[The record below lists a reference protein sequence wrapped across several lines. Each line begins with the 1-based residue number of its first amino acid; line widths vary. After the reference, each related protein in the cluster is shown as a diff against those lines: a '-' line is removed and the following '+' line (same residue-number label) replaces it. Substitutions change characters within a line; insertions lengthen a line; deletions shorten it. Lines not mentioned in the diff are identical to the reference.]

1 MINKVTSIFT
11 FGIFLIIVG
20 AILKVMKWPQAEVLL
35 ATGLLFELLALI
47 LFAYKKIKK

>member
-1 MINKVTSIFT
+1 MVNKLTSIFT

-20 AILKVMKWPQAEVLL
+20 AILKIMKYPQAEVLI

>member
-20 AILKVMKWPQAEVLL
+20 AIFKIMKWPQAQVLL
-35 ATGLLFELLALI
+35 ATGLLFELLALL
-47 LFAYKKIKK
+47 LFAYNKIKK